1 MRKIFSYVLKA
12 LLFIGIVY
20 AEPES
25 KVEALE
31 GKKRESSLDKK
42 IRQELKNKELKNKE
56 LKNKELKNKELKNK
70 ELKNKELK
78 NKELKNKELKNKELK
93 NKELKN
99 KEEKKNTEE
108 KKEIKAKRKPRAEV
122 HHGDAKNPTQKITP
136 SKIKEGTKGVQNQ
149 GTQNQG
155 VQNNAP
161 KLEEKETTPQTL
173 EKKGS
178 SPSSQFNSIFGN
190 PNDATNNTLEDK
202 VVGGISLLV
211 NGSPITLYQIQE
223 EQKKSK
229 VSKAQARDRL
239 IAERI
244 KNQEIER
251 LKIHVGDDK
260 LDQEMAM
267 MAQQQGMDLDRFK
280 QMLMAEGHY
289 KLYRDQLKEHLEMQ
303 ELLRNILLT
312 NVDTSSETKMRE
324 YYNKHKDQFSIPTE
338 IETVRY
344 TSTNQEDL
352 ERAMADPNL
361 EVPGVSKANEKIEMK
376 TLNPQIAQVF
386 ISHEQGSFTPIMN
399 GGGGQFI
406 TFYIKEKKG
415 KNEVSFSQA
424 KQFIAQKLVEESKDK
439 ILEEHFEKLRVKSRI
454 VMIRE

>member
-31 GKKRESSLDKK
+31 GRKQESSLDKK
-42 IRQELKNKELKNKE
+42 IRQELKNKDLKNK
-56 LKNKELKNKELKNK
+56 
-70 ELKNKELK
+70 
-78 NKELKNKELKNKELK
+78 
-93 NKELKN
+93 
-99 KEEKKNTEE
+99 KEEKKNPEE

-136 SKIKEGTKGVQNQ
+136 PKIKEGAKGVQNQ
-149 GTQNQG
+149 GTQNQSM
-155 VQNNAP
+155 QNNAP
-161 KLEEKETTPQTL
+161 KLEEKETTSQTL
-173 EKKGS
+173 EKNKGA

-190 PNDATNNTLEDK
+190 PNNATNNTLEDK

-251 LKIHVGDDK
+251 LKIHVDDDK

-267 MAQQQGMDLDRFK
+267 MAQQQGMDLDHFK

-324 YYNKHKDQFSIPTE
+324 YYNKHKEQFSIPTE

-361 EVPGVSKANEKIEMK
+361 EIPGVSKANEKIEMK

-386 ISHEQGSFTPIMN
+386 ISHEQGSFTPVMN

>member
-12 LLFIGIVY
+12 LLFFGIAH

-31 GKKRESSLDKK
+31 GKKQESSLDKK

-56 LKNKELKNKELKNK
+56 
-70 ELKNKELK
+70 
-78 NKELKNKELKNKELK
+78 
-93 NKELKN
+93 
-99 KEEKKNTEE
+99 EKKNAEE

-122 HHGDAKNPTQKITP
+122 HHGDSKNPAQKITSP
-136 SKIKEGTKGVQNQ
+136 KIKESSKGMQNQ
-149 GTQNQG
+149 SM
-155 VQNNAP
+155 QNNAP
-161 KLEEKETTPQTL
+161 KPEEKDTSSQTL
-173 EKKGS
+173 EKNKGA

-190 PNDATNNTLEDK
+190 PNDAAGNTLEDK

-223 EQKKSK
+223 EQEKSK

-251 LKIHVGDDK
+251 LKIHVDDDK

-267 MAQQQGMDLDRFK
+267 MAQQQGMDLDHFK

-324 YYNKHKDQFSIPTE
+324 YYNKHKEQFSIPTE

-352 ERAMADPNL
+352 ERAMSNPNL

>member
-1 MRKIFSYVLKA
+1 MRKIFSYILKA

-31 GKKRESSLDKK
+31 GRKQESSLDKK
-42 IRQELKNKELKNKE
+42 IRQELKNKDLKNK
-56 LKNKELKNKELKNK
+56 
-70 ELKNKELK
+70 
-78 NKELKNKELKNKELK
+78 
-93 NKELKN
+93 
-99 KEEKKNTEE
+99 KEEKKNPEE
-108 KKEIKAKRKPRAEV
+108 KKETKAKRKPRAEV

-161 KLEEKETTPQTL
+161 KLEEKETTPQIL
-173 EKKGS
+173 EKNKGA

-190 PNDATNNTLEDK
+190 PNDAANSTLEDK

-223 EQKKSK
+223 EQEKSK

-251 LKIHVGDDK
+251 LKIHVDDDK

-267 MAQQQGMDLDRFK
+267 MAQQQGMDLDHFK

-324 YYNKHKDQFSIPTE
+324 YYNKHKEQFSIPTE

-361 EVPGVSKANEKIEMK
+361 EIPGVSKANEKIEMK

-386 ISHEQGSFTPIMN
+386 ISHEQGSFTPVMN

>member
-12 LLFIGIVY
+12 LLFIGIAY

-31 GKKRESSLDKK
+31 GRRQESSLDKK
-42 IRQELKNKELKNKE
+42 IRQEIKNKDLKNK
-56 LKNKELKNKELKNK
+56 
-70 ELKNKELK
+70 
-78 NKELKNKELKNKELK
+78 
-93 NKELKN
+93 
-99 KEEKKNTEE
+99 KEEKKNPEE
-108 KKEIKAKRKPRAEV
+108 KKETKPKRKPRAEV

-136 SKIKEGTKGVQNQ
+136 PKIKEGAKGVQNQ

-155 VQNNAP
+155 VQSNAP
-161 KLEEKETTPQTL
+161 KPEEKETISQTL
-173 EKKGS
+173 EKNKGA

-190 PNDATNNTLEDK
+190 PNNAANNTLEDK

-251 LKIHVGDDK
+251 LKIHVDDDK

-267 MAQQQGMDLDRFK
+267 MAQQQGMDLDHFK

-324 YYNKHKDQFSIPTE
+324 YYNKHKEQFSIPTE

-361 EVPGVSKANEKIEMK
+361 EIPGVSKANEKIEMK

-386 ISHEQGSFTPIMN
+386 ISHEQGSFTPVMN

>member
-31 GKKRESSLDKK
+31 GRKQESSLDKK
-42 IRQELKNKELKNKE
+42 IRQEIKNKDLKNKDLKNK
-56 LKNKELKNKELKNK
+56 
-70 ELKNKELK
+70 
-78 NKELKNKELKNKELK
+78 
-93 NKELKN
+93 

-108 KKEIKAKRKPRAEV
+108 KKEVKAKKKPRAEV

-136 SKIKEGTKGVQNQ
+136 SKIKEGAKGVQNQ

-155 VQNNAP
+155 VQNNVP
-161 KLEEKETTPQTL
+161 KLEEKETTPQIL
-173 EKKGS
+173 EKNKGT

-190 PNDATNNTLEDK
+190 PNNAANNTLEDK

-239 IAERI
+239 IAECI

-251 LKIHVGDDK
+251 LKIHVDDDK

-267 MAQQQGMDLDRFK
+267 MAQQQGMDLDHFK

-324 YYNKHKDQFSIPTE
+324 YYNKHKEQFSIPTE

-344 TSTNQEDL
+344 TSTSQEDL

-361 EVPGVSKANEKIEMK
+361 EIPGVSKANEKIEMK

-386 ISHEQGSFTPIMN
+386 ISHEQGSFTPVMN

>member
-1 MRKIFSYVLKA
+1 MRKIFSYVLRA

-31 GKKRESSLDKK
+31 GRKQESSLDKK
-42 IRQELKNKELKNKE
+42 IRQEIKNKDLKNKDLKNK
-56 LKNKELKNKELKNK
+56 
-70 ELKNKELK
+70 
-78 NKELKNKELKNKELK
+78 
-93 NKELKN
+93 

-108 KKEIKAKRKPRAEV
+108 KKEVKAKRKPRAEV

-136 SKIKEGTKGVQNQ
+136 SKIKEGAKGVQNQ

-155 VQNNAP
+155 VQNNVP
-161 KLEEKETTPQTL
+161 KLEEKETTSQTL
-173 EKKGS
+173 EKNKGT

-190 PNDATNNTLEDK
+190 PNNATNNTLEDK

-251 LKIHVGDDK
+251 LKIHVDDDK

-267 MAQQQGMDLDRFK
+267 MAQQQGMDLDHFK

-324 YYNKHKDQFSIPTE
+324 YYNKHKEQFSIPTE

-344 TSTNQEDL
+344 TSTSQEDL

-361 EVPGVSKANEKIEMK
+361 EIPGVSKANEKIEMK

-386 ISHEQGSFTPIMN
+386 ISHEQGSFTPVMN

>member
-31 GKKRESSLDKK
+31 GRKQESSLDKK
-42 IRQELKNKELKNKE
+42 IRQELKNKDLKNK
-56 LKNKELKNKELKNK
+56 
-70 ELKNKELK
+70 
-78 NKELKNKELKNKELK
+78 
-93 NKELKN
+93 
-99 KEEKKNTEE
+99 KEEKKNPEE
-108 KKEIKAKRKPRAEV
+108 KKETKAKRKPRAEV

-136 SKIKEGTKGVQNQ
+136 SKIKEGAKGVQNQ

-161 KLEEKETTPQTL
+161 KLEEKETISQTL
-173 EKKGS
+173 EKNKGA

-190 PNDATNNTLEDK
+190 PNNATNNTLEDK

-251 LKIHVGDDK
+251 LKIHVDDDK

-267 MAQQQGMDLDRFK
+267 MAQQQGMDLDHFK

-324 YYNKHKDQFSIPTE
+324 YYNKHKEQFSIPTE

-344 TSTNQEDL
+344 TSTSQEDL

-361 EVPGVSKANEKIEMK
+361 EIPGVSKANEKIEMK

-386 ISHEQGSFTPIMN
+386 ISHEQGSFTPVMN

>member
-31 GKKRESSLDKK
+31 GRRQESSLDKK
-42 IRQELKNKELKNKE
+42 IRQELKNKDLKNK
-56 LKNKELKNKELKNK
+56 
-70 ELKNKELK
+70 
-78 NKELKNKELKNKELK
+78 
-93 NKELKN
+93 
-99 KEEKKNTEE
+99 KEEKKNPEE

-136 SKIKEGTKGVQNQ
+136 SKIKEGAKGVQNQ

-161 KLEEKETTPQTL
+161 KLEEKETTSQTL
-173 EKKGS
+173 EKNKGT

-190 PNDATNNTLEDK
+190 PNNAANNTLEDK

-251 LKIHVGDDK
+251 LKIHVDDDK

-267 MAQQQGMDLDRFK
+267 MAQQQGMDLDHFK

-324 YYNKHKDQFSIPTE
+324 YYNKHKEQFSIPTE

-361 EVPGVSKANEKIEMK
+361 EIPGVSKANEKIEMK

-386 ISHEQGSFTPIMN
+386 ISHEQGSFTPVMN

>member
-31 GKKRESSLDKK
+31 GRKQESSLDKK
-42 IRQELKNKELKNKE
+42 IRQEIKNKDLKNK
-56 LKNKELKNKELKNK
+56 
-70 ELKNKELK
+70 
-78 NKELKNKELKNKELK
+78 
-93 NKELKN
+93 
-99 KEEKKNTEE
+99 KEEKKNPAE

-136 SKIKEGTKGVQNQ
+136 SKIKEGAKGVQNQ

-161 KLEEKETTPQTL
+161 KLEEKETTSQTL
-173 EKKGS
+173 EKNKGT

-190 PNDATNNTLEDK
+190 PNNATNNTLEDK

-251 LKIHVGDDK
+251 LKIHVDDDK

-267 MAQQQGMDLDRFK
+267 MAQQQGMDLDHFK

-324 YYNKHKDQFSIPTE
+324 YYNKHKEQFSIPTE

-361 EVPGVSKANEKIEMK
+361 EIPGVSKANEKIEMK

-386 ISHEQGSFTPIMN
+386 ISHEQGTFTPVMN

>member
-1 MRKIFSYVLKA
+1 MRKIFSYISKV
-12 LLFIGIVY
+12 LLFIGVVY
-20 AEPES
+20 AEPDS

-31 GKKRESSLDKK
+31 GRKQESSLDKK
-42 IRQELKNKELKNKE
+42 IRQELKNKD
-56 LKNKELKNKELKNK
+56 
-70 ELKNKELK
+70 
-78 NKELKNKELKNKELK
+78 
-93 NKELKN
+93 LKN

-108 KKEIKAKRKPRAEV
+108 KKTTKTRAKPRAEV
-122 HHGDAKNPTQKITP
+122 HHGDTKNPTPKITP
-136 SKIKEGTKGVQNQ
+136 PKIKGSAKGVQNQ
-149 GTQNQG
+149 GMQNQG
-155 VQNNAP
+155 VQSNAP
-161 KLEEKETTPQTL
+161 KPEKKDTTPQAT
-173 EKKGS
+173 EKNKGT

-190 PNDATNNTLEDK
+190 PNNAANNTLEDK

-223 EQKKSK
+223 EQEKSK

-251 LKIHVGDDK
+251 LKIHVDDDK

-267 MAQQQGMDLDRFK
+267 MAQQQGMDLDHFK

-324 YYNKHKDQFSIPTE
+324 YYNKHKEQFSIPTE

-352 ERAMADPNL
+352 ERAMSNPNL

-386 ISHEQGSFTPIMN
+386 ISHEQGSFTPVMN

>member
-1 MRKIFSYVLKA
+1 MRKIFSYVLRA

-31 GKKRESSLDKK
+31 GKKQEPSLDKK
-42 IRQELKNKELKNKE
+42 IRQ
-56 LKNKELKNKELKNK
+56 
-70 ELKNKELK
+70 
-78 NKELKNKELKNKELK
+78 ELKNKELK

-122 HHGDAKNPTQKITP
+122 HHGDSKNPTQKITP
-136 SKIKEGTKGVQNQ
+136 PKIKESAKGMQNQ
-149 GTQNQG
+149 SM
-155 VQNNAP
+155 QNNAP
-161 KLEEKETTPQTL
+161 KLEEKETTSQTL
-173 EKKGS
+173 EKKGA

-190 PNDATNNTLEDK
+190 PNDAANNTLEDK

-223 EQKKSK
+223 EQEKSK

-251 LKIHVGDDK
+251 LKIHVDDDK

-267 MAQQQGMDLDRFK
+267 MAQQQGMDLDHFK

-324 YYNKHKDQFSIPTE
+324 YYNKHKEQFSIPTE

-361 EVPGVSKANEKIEMK
+361 EIPGVSKANEKIEMK

-386 ISHEQGSFTPIMN
+386 ISHEQGSFTPVMN

>member
-12 LLFIGIVY
+12 LLLFRVVY

-31 GKKRESSLDKK
+31 GRRQESSLDKK
-42 IRQELKNKELKNKE
+42 IRQELKNKDLKNK
-56 LKNKELKNKELKNK
+56 
-70 ELKNKELK
+70 
-78 NKELKNKELKNKELK
+78 
-93 NKELKN
+93 
-99 KEEKKNTEE
+99 KEEKKNTAE
-108 KKEIKAKRKPRAEV
+108 KKETKAKRKPRAEV

-136 SKIKEGTKGVQNQ
+136 SKIKEGAKGMQNQ
-149 GTQNQG
+149 STQNQG

-161 KLEEKETTPQTL
+161 KLEEKETTSQTL
-173 EKKGS
+173 EKNKGT

-190 PNDATNNTLEDK
+190 PNNATNNTLEDK

-239 IAERI
+239 IAEHI

-251 LKIHVGDDK
+251 LKIHVDDDK

-267 MAQQQGMDLDRFK
+267 MAQQQGMDLDHFK

-324 YYNKHKDQFSIPTE
+324 YYNKHKEQFSIPTE

-361 EVPGVSKANEKIEMK
+361 EIPGVSKANEKIEMK

-386 ISHEQGSFTPIMN
+386 ISHEEGSFTPVMN

>member
-1 MRKIFSYVLKA
+1 MRKFFSYVLKA

-31 GKKRESSLDKK
+31 GRKQESSLDKK
-42 IRQELKNKELKNKE
+42 IRQEIKNKD
-56 LKNKELKNKELKNK
+56 
-70 ELKNKELK
+70 
-78 NKELKNKELKNKELK
+78 LK

-99 KEEKKNTEE
+99 KEEKKNPAE
-108 KKEIKAKRKPRAEV
+108 KKETKAKRKPRAEV

-136 SKIKEGTKGVQNQ
+136 PKIKEGAKGVQNQ
-149 GTQNQG
+149 GMQNQG

-161 KLEEKETTPQTL
+161 KLEEKETTHQTL
-173 EKKGS
+173 EKNKGT

-190 PNDATNNTLEDK
+190 PNGTTNNTLEDK

-223 EQKKSK
+223 EQEKSK

-251 LKIHVGDDK
+251 LKIHVDDDK

-267 MAQQQGMDLDRFK
+267 MAQQQGMDLDHFK

-324 YYNKHKDQFSIPTE
+324 YYNKHKEQFSIPTE

-361 EVPGVSKANEKIEMK
+361 EIPGVSKANEKIEMK

-386 ISHEQGSFTPIMN
+386 ISHEQGSFTPVMN

>member
-1 MRKIFSYVLKA
+1 MRKIFSYISKV
-12 LLFIGIVY
+12 LLFIGVVY
-20 AEPES
+20 AEPDS

-31 GKKRESSLDKK
+31 GRKQESSLDKK
-42 IRQELKNKELKNKE
+42 IRQELKNKD
-56 LKNKELKNKELKNK
+56 
-70 ELKNKELK
+70 
-78 NKELKNKELKNKELK
+78 
-93 NKELKN
+93 LKN

-108 KKEIKAKRKPRAEV
+108 KKTTKTRAKPRAEV
-122 HHGDAKNPTQKITP
+122 HHGDSKNPTPKITP
-136 SKIKEGTKGVQNQ
+136 PKIKGSSKGVQNQ
-149 GTQNQG
+149 GMQNQG
-155 VQNNAP
+155 VQSNAP
-161 KLEEKETTPQTL
+161 KPEKKDTTPQAT
-173 EKKGS
+173 EKNKGT

-190 PNDATNNTLEDK
+190 PNNATNNTLEDK

-223 EQKKSK
+223 EQEKSK

-251 LKIHVGDDK
+251 LKIHVDDDK

-267 MAQQQGMDLDRFK
+267 MAQQQGMDLDHFK

-324 YYNKHKDQFSIPTE
+324 YYNKHKEQFSIPTE

-361 EVPGVSKANEKIEMK
+361 EIPGVSKANEKIEMK

-386 ISHEQGSFTPIMN
+386 ISHEQGSFTPVMN

>member
-56 LKNKELKNKELKNK
+56 
-70 ELKNKELK
+70 
-78 NKELKNKELKNKELK
+78 
-93 NKELKN
+93 
-99 KEEKKNTEE
+99 EKKNTEE

-122 HHGDAKNPTQKITP
+122 HHGDSKNPTQKITP
-136 SKIKEGTKGVQNQ
+136 SKIKEGAKGVQNQ

-161 KLEEKETTPQTL
+161 KLEEKETTSQTL
-173 EKKGS
+173 EKNKGT

-190 PNDATNNTLEDK
+190 PNNATNNTLEDK

-251 LKIHVGDDK
+251 LKIHVDDDK

-267 MAQQQGMDLDRFK
+267 MAQQQGMDLDHFK

-324 YYNKHKDQFSIPTE
+324 YYNKHKEQFSIPTE

-352 ERAMADPNL
+352 ERAMSNPDL

-386 ISHEQGSFTPIMN
+386 ISHEQGSFTPVMN

>member
-1 MRKIFSYVLKA
+1 MRKIFSYISKV
-12 LLFIGIVY
+12 LLFIGVVY
-20 AEPES
+20 AEPDS

-31 GKKRESSLDKK
+31 GRKQESSLDKK
-42 IRQELKNKELKNKE
+42 IRQELKNKD
-56 LKNKELKNKELKNK
+56 
-70 ELKNKELK
+70 
-78 NKELKNKELKNKELK
+78 
-93 NKELKN
+93 LKN

-108 KKEIKAKRKPRAEV
+108 KKTTKTRAKPRAEV
-122 HHGDAKNPTQKITP
+122 HHGDTKNPAPKITP
-136 SKIKEGTKGVQNQ
+136 PKIKGSGKGVQNQ
-149 GTQNQG
+149 GMQNQGMQNQG

-161 KLEEKETTPQTL
+161 KPEEKDTTPQAT
-173 EKKGS
+173 EKNKET

-190 PNDATNNTLEDK
+190 PNNATNNTLEDK

-251 LKIHVGDDK
+251 LKIHVDDDK

-267 MAQQQGMDLDRFK
+267 MAQQQGMDLDHFK

-324 YYNKHKDQFSIPTE
+324 YYNKHKEQFSIPTE

-361 EVPGVSKANEKIEMK
+361 EIPGVSKANEKIEMK

>member
-31 GKKRESSLDKK
+31 GRKQESSLDKK
-42 IRQELKNKELKNKE
+42 IRQELKNKDLKNK
-56 LKNKELKNKELKNK
+56 
-70 ELKNKELK
+70 
-78 NKELKNKELKNKELK
+78 
-93 NKELKN
+93 
-99 KEEKKNTEE
+99 KEEKKNPAE

-136 SKIKEGTKGVQNQ
+136 SKIKEGAKGVQNQ

-161 KLEEKETTPQTL
+161 KLEEKETTSQTL
-173 EKKGS
+173 EKNKGA

-190 PNDATNNTLEDK
+190 PNNATNNTLEDK

-223 EQKKSK
+223 EQEKSK

-251 LKIHVGDDK
+251 LKIHVDDDK

-267 MAQQQGMDLDRFK
+267 MAQQQGMDLDHFK

-324 YYNKHKDQFSIPTE
+324 YYNKHKEQFSIPTE

-361 EVPGVSKANEKIEMK
+361 EIPGVSKANEKIEMK

-386 ISHEQGSFTPIMN
+386 ISHEQGSFTPVMN

>member
-1 MRKIFSYVLKA
+1 MRKIFSYVLRA

-56 LKNKELKNKELKNK
+56 
-70 ELKNKELK
+70 
-78 NKELKNKELKNKELK
+78 
-93 NKELKN
+93 
-99 KEEKKNTEE
+99 EKKNTEE

-122 HHGDAKNPTQKITP
+122 HHGDAKNPAQKITP
-136 SKIKEGTKGVQNQ
+136 SKIKEGAKGVQNQ

-161 KLEEKETTPQTL
+161 KFEEKETISQTL
-173 EKKGS
+173 EKNKGA

-190 PNDATNNTLEDK
+190 PNNATNNTLEDK

-251 LKIHVGDDK
+251 LKIHVDDDK

-267 MAQQQGMDLDRFK
+267 MAQQQGMDLDHFK

-324 YYNKHKDQFSIPTE
+324 YYNKHKEQFSIPTE

-361 EVPGVSKANEKIEMK
+361 EIPGVSKANEKIEMK
-376 TLNPQIAQVF
+376 TLNSQIAQVF
-386 ISHEQGSFTPIMN
+386 ISHEQGSFTPVMN

>member
-12 LLFIGIVY
+12 LLFFGIAH

-31 GKKRESSLDKK
+31 GKKQEYSLDKK

-56 LKNKELKNKELKNK
+56 LKNKE
-70 ELKNKELK
+70 
-78 NKELKNKELKNKELK
+78 
-93 NKELKN
+93 
-99 KEEKKNTEE
+99 EKKNAEE

-122 HHGDAKNPTQKITP
+122 HHGDSKNPAQKITP
-136 SKIKEGTKGVQNQ
+136 PKIKESSKGMQNQ
-149 GTQNQG
+149 DM
-155 VQNNAP
+155 QNNAP
-161 KLEEKETTPQTL
+161 KPEEKDTTPQIL
-173 EKKGS
+173 EKNKGA

-223 EQKKSK
+223 EQEKSK

-251 LKIHVGDDK
+251 LKIHVDDDK

-267 MAQQQGMDLDRFK
+267 MAQQQGMDLDHFK

-324 YYNKHKDQFSIPTE
+324 YYNKHKEQFSIPTE

-352 ERAMADPNL
+352 ERAMSNPNL

-424 KQFIAQKLVEESKDK
+424 KQFIAQKLVEESKDR

>member
-31 GKKRESSLDKK
+31 GRKQESSLDKK
-42 IRQELKNKELKNKE
+42 IRQELKNKELKNKA
-56 LKNKELKNKELKNK
+56 
-70 ELKNKELK
+70 
-78 NKELKNKELKNKELK
+78 
-93 NKELKN
+93 LKN

-136 SKIKEGTKGVQNQ
+136 SKIKEGAKGVQNQ

-161 KLEEKETTPQTL
+161 KLEEKETTSQTL
-173 EKKGS
+173 EKNKGS

-190 PNDATNNTLEDK
+190 PNGATNNTLEDK

-223 EQKKSK
+223 EQEKSK

-251 LKIHVGDDK
+251 LKIHVDDDK

-267 MAQQQGMDLDRFK
+267 MAQQQGMDLDHFK

-324 YYNKHKDQFSIPTE
+324 YYNKHKEQFSIPTE

-361 EVPGVSKANEKIEMK
+361 EIPGVSKANEKIEMK

-386 ISHEQGSFTPIMN
+386 ISHEQGSFTPVMN

>member
-1 MRKIFSYVLKA
+1 MRKIFSYVLRA

-20 AEPES
+20 AKPES

-31 GKKRESSLDKK
+31 GRKQESSLDKK
-42 IRQELKNKELKNKE
+42 IRQELKNKDLKNKD
-56 LKNKELKNKELKNK
+56 LKNK
-70 ELKNKELK
+70 
-78 NKELKNKELKNKELK
+78 
-93 NKELKN
+93 

-108 KKEIKAKRKPRAEV
+108 KKETKAKKKPRAEV

-136 SKIKEGTKGVQNQ
+136 SKIKEGAKGVQNQ

-161 KLEEKETTPQTL
+161 KLEEKETTSQTL
-173 EKKGS
+173 EKNKRA

-190 PNDATNNTLEDK
+190 PNNTTNNTLEDK

-251 LKIHVGDDK
+251 LKIHVDDDK

-267 MAQQQGMDLDRFK
+267 MAQQQGMDLDHFK

-324 YYNKHKDQFSIPTE
+324 YYNKHKEQFSIPTE

-344 TSTNQEDL
+344 TSTSQEDL

-361 EVPGVSKANEKIEMK
+361 EIPGVSKANEKIEMK

-386 ISHEQGSFTPIMN
+386 ISHEQGSFTPVMN

>member
-1 MRKIFSYVLKA
+1 MRKIFSYVLRA
-12 LLFIGIVY
+12 LLFFGIVY

-56 LKNKELKNKELKNK
+56 
-70 ELKNKELK
+70 
-78 NKELKNKELKNKELK
+78 
-93 NKELKN
+93 
-99 KEEKKNTEE
+99 EKKNTEE

-122 HHGDAKNPTQKITP
+122 HHGDSKNPTQKITP
-136 SKIKEGTKGVQNQ
+136 PKIKESAKGMQNQ

-161 KLEEKETTPQTL
+161 KLEEKETTSQTL
-173 EKKGS
+173 EKNKGT

-190 PNDATNNTLEDK
+190 PNNATNNTLEDK

-251 LKIHVGDDK
+251 LKIHVDDDK

-267 MAQQQGMDLDRFK
+267 MAQQQGMDLDHFK

-324 YYNKHKDQFSIPTE
+324 YYNKHKEQFSIPTE

-344 TSTNQEDL
+344 TSTSQEDL

-361 EVPGVSKANEKIEMK
+361 EIPGVSKANEKIEMK

-386 ISHEQGSFTPIMN
+386 ISHEQGSFTPVMN

>member
-31 GKKRESSLDKK
+31 GRKQESSLDKK
-42 IRQELKNKELKNKE
+42 IRQELKNKDLKNKD
-56 LKNKELKNKELKNK
+56 LKNK
-70 ELKNKELK
+70 
-78 NKELKNKELKNKELK
+78 
-93 NKELKN
+93 
-99 KEEKKNTEE
+99 KEEKKNPAE
-108 KKEIKAKRKPRAEV
+108 KKETKAKRKPRAEV

-136 SKIKEGTKGVQNQ
+136 SKIKEGAKGV
-149 GTQNQG
+149 QNQG

-161 KLEEKETTPQTL
+161 KLEEKETTSQTL
-173 EKKGS
+173 EKKGA

-190 PNDATNNTLEDK
+190 PNDAASNTLEDK

-223 EQKKSK
+223 EQEKSK

-251 LKIHVGDDK
+251 LKIHVDDDK

-267 MAQQQGMDLDRFK
+267 MAQQQGMDLDHFK

-324 YYNKHKDQFSIPTE
+324 YYNKHKEQFSIPTE

-361 EVPGVSKANEKIEMK
+361 EIPGVSKANEKIEMK

-386 ISHEQGSFTPIMN
+386 ISHEQGSFTPVMN

>member
-31 GKKRESSLDKK
+31 GRKQESSLDKK
-42 IRQELKNKELKNKE
+42 IRQELKNKDLKNK
-56 LKNKELKNKELKNK
+56 
-70 ELKNKELK
+70 
-78 NKELKNKELKNKELK
+78 
-93 NKELKN
+93 
-99 KEEKKNTEE
+99 KEEKKNPEE
-108 KKEIKAKRKPRAEV
+108 KKEAKAKRKPRAEV

-136 SKIKEGTKGVQNQ
+136 SKIKEGAKGVQNQ

-161 KLEEKETTPQTL
+161 KLEEKETTSQTL
-173 EKKGS
+173 EKNKGT

-190 PNDATNNTLEDK
+190 PNNAANNTLEDK

-251 LKIHVGDDK
+251 LKIHVDDDK

-267 MAQQQGMDLDRFK
+267 MAQQQGMDLDHFK

-324 YYNKHKDQFSIPTE
+324 YYNKHKEQFSIPTE

-361 EVPGVSKANEKIEMK
+361 EIPGVSKANEKIEMK

-386 ISHEQGSFTPIMN
+386 ISHEEGSFTPVMN

>member
-1 MRKIFSYVLKA
+1 MRKIFSYISKV
-12 LLFIGIVY
+12 LLFIGVIY
-20 AEPES
+20 AEPDS

-31 GKKRESSLDKK
+31 GRKQESSLDKK
-42 IRQELKNKELKNKE
+42 IRQELKNKD
-56 LKNKELKNKELKNK
+56 
-70 ELKNKELK
+70 
-78 NKELKNKELKNKELK
+78 
-93 NKELKN
+93 LKN

-108 KKEIKAKRKPRAEV
+108 KKTTKTRAKPRAEV
-122 HHGDAKNPTQKITP
+122 HHGDSKNPAPKITP
-136 SKIKEGTKGVQNQ
+136 PKIKGSAKGVQNQ
-149 GTQNQG
+149 GMQNQG
-155 VQNNAP
+155 VQNNVP
-161 KLEEKETTPQTL
+161 KPEKKDTTPQAT
-173 EKKGS
+173 EKNKET

-190 PNDATNNTLEDK
+190 PNNAANNTLEDK

-223 EQKKSK
+223 EQEKSK

-251 LKIHVGDDK
+251 LKIHVDDDK

-267 MAQQQGMDLDRFK
+267 MAQQQGMDLDHFK

-289 KLYRDQLKEHLEMQ
+289 KLYREQLKEHLEMQ

-324 YYNKHKDQFSIPTE
+324 YYNKHKEQFSIPTE

-361 EVPGVSKANEKIEMK
+361 EIPGVSKANEKIEMK

-386 ISHEQGSFTPIMN
+386 ISHEQGSFTPVMN

>member
-1 MRKIFSYVLKA
+1 MKKIFSYVLKA
-12 LLFIGIVY
+12 LLFFGIAH

-31 GKKRESSLDKK
+31 GKKQESSLDKK

-56 LKNKELKNKELKNK
+56 LKNKEEKKNA
-70 ELKNKELK
+70 
-78 NKELKNKELKNKELK
+78 
-93 NKELKN
+93 
-99 KEEKKNTEE
+99 EEKKTT
-108 KKEIKAKRKPRAEV
+108 KTRAKPRAEV
-122 HHGDAKNPTQKITP
+122 HHGDSKNPAQKITP
-136 SKIKEGTKGVQNQ
+136 PKITPPKIKGSKKALQNQ
-149 GTQNQG
+149 SD
-155 VQNNAP
+155 QNNAIKP
-161 KLEEKETTPQTL
+161 QEKTTQTT
-173 EKKGS
+173 EKKGA

-223 EQKKSK
+223 EQEKSK
-229 VSKAQARDRL
+229 VSRAQARDRL

-251 LKIHVGDDK
+251 LKIHVDDDK

-267 MAQQQGMDLDRFK
+267 MAQQQGMDLDHFK

-324 YYNKHKDQFSIPTE
+324 YYNKHKEQFSIPTE

-352 ERAMADPNL
+352 ERAMSNPNL

-386 ISHEQGSFTPIMN
+386 ISHEQGSFTPVMN

>member
-1 MRKIFSYVLKA
+1 MRKIFSYALKA

-31 GKKRESSLDKK
+31 GRKQESSLDKK
-42 IRQELKNKELKNKE
+42 IRQELKNKDLKNK
-56 LKNKELKNKELKNK
+56 
-70 ELKNKELK
+70 
-78 NKELKNKELKNKELK
+78 
-93 NKELKN
+93 
-99 KEEKKNTEE
+99 KEEKKNPAE
-108 KKEIKAKRKPRAEV
+108 KKETKAKRKPRAEV
-122 HHGDAKNPTQKITP
+122 HHGDAKNPAPKITSP
-136 SKIKEGTKGVQNQ
+136 KIKEGTKGVQNQ

-161 KLEEKETTPQTL
+161 KLEEKETTSQTL
-173 EKKGS
+173 EKNKGT

-190 PNDATNNTLEDK
+190 PNDAANNTLEDK

-223 EQKKSK
+223 EQEKSK

-251 LKIHVGDDK
+251 LKIHVDDDK

-267 MAQQQGMDLDRFK
+267 MAQQQGMDLDHFK

-324 YYNKHKDQFSIPTE
+324 YYNKHKEQFSIPTE

-344 TSTNQEDL
+344 TSTSQEDL

-361 EVPGVSKANEKIEMK
+361 EIPGVSKANEKIEMK

-386 ISHEQGSFTPIMN
+386 ISHEQGSFTPVMN

>member
-12 LLFIGIVY
+12 LLLVKVVY
-20 AEPES
+20 AAPES

-31 GKKRESSLDKK
+31 GRKQESSLDKK
-42 IRQELKNKELKNKE
+42 IRQELKNKDLKNK
-56 LKNKELKNKELKNK
+56 
-70 ELKNKELK
+70 
-78 NKELKNKELKNKELK
+78 
-93 NKELKN
+93 
-99 KEEKKNTEE
+99 KEEKKNTAE
-108 KKEIKAKRKPRAEV
+108 KKETKAKRKPRAEV

-136 SKIKEGTKGVQNQ
+136 SKIKEGAKGVQNQ

-161 KLEEKETTPQTL
+161 KLEEKETTSQTL
-173 EKKGS
+173 EKNKGT

-190 PNDATNNTLEDK
+190 PNNAVGNTLEDK

-251 LKIHVGDDK
+251 LKIHVDDDK

-267 MAQQQGMDLDRFK
+267 MAQQQGMDLDHFK

-324 YYNKHKDQFSIPTE
+324 YYNKHKEQFSIPTE

-352 ERAMADPNL
+352 ERAMSNPNL

-386 ISHEQGSFTPIMN
+386 ISHEQGSFTPVMN

>member
-1 MRKIFSYVLKA
+1 MRKIFSYISKV
-12 LLFIGIVY
+12 LLFIGVVY
-20 AEPES
+20 AEPDS

-31 GKKRESSLDKK
+31 GRKQESSLDKK
-42 IRQELKNKELKNKE
+42 IRQELKNKDLKNKE
-56 LKNKELKNKELKNK
+56 LKNK
-70 ELKNKELK
+70 
-78 NKELKNKELKNKELK
+78 
-93 NKELKN
+93 
-99 KEEKKNTEE
+99 KEEKKNPEE
-108 KKEIKAKRKPRAEV
+108 KKETKAKRKPRAEV
-122 HHGDAKNPTQKITP
+122 HHGDAKNPAPKITP
-136 SKIKEGTKGVQNQ
+136 PKIKENAKGVQNQ

-161 KLEEKETTPQTL
+161 KLEEKETTSQTL
-173 EKKGS
+173 EKNKGA

-190 PNDATNNTLEDK
+190 PNNATNNTLEDK

-251 LKIHVGDDK
+251 LKIHVDDDK

-267 MAQQQGMDLDRFK
+267 MAQQQGMDLDHFK

-324 YYNKHKDQFSIPTE
+324 YYNKHKEQFSIPTE

-361 EVPGVSKANEKIEMK
+361 EIPGVSKANEKIEMK

>member
-1 MRKIFSYVLKA
+1 MRKIFSYISKV
-12 LLFIGIVY
+12 LLFIGVVY
-20 AEPES
+20 AEPDS

-31 GKKRESSLDKK
+31 GRKQESSLDKK
-42 IRQELKNKELKNKE
+42 IRQELKNKD
-56 LKNKELKNKELKNK
+56 
-70 ELKNKELK
+70 
-78 NKELKNKELKNKELK
+78 
-93 NKELKN
+93 LKN

-108 KKEIKAKRKPRAEV
+108 KKTTKTRAKPRAEV
-122 HHGDAKNPTQKITP
+122 HHGDSKNPAPKITP
-136 SKIKEGTKGVQNQ
+136 PKIKGSGKGVQNQ
-149 GTQNQG
+149 GMQNQG
-155 VQNNAP
+155 VQSNAP
-161 KLEEKETTPQTL
+161 KPEKKDTTPQAT
-173 EKKGS
+173 EKNKET

-190 PNDATNNTLEDK
+190 PNNAANNTLEDK

-223 EQKKSK
+223 EQEKSK

-251 LKIHVGDDK
+251 LKIHVDDDK

-267 MAQQQGMDLDRFK
+267 MAQQQGMDLDHFK

-324 YYNKHKDQFSIPTE
+324 YYNKHKEQFSIPTE

-352 ERAMADPNL
+352 ERAMSNPNL

-386 ISHEQGSFTPIMN
+386 ISHEQGSFTPVMN

>member
-31 GKKRESSLDKK
+31 GRKQESSLDKK

-70 ELKNKELK
+70 DLKNKDLK
-78 NKELKNKELKNKELK
+78 NK
-93 NKELKN
+93 

-136 SKIKEGTKGVQNQ
+136 PKIKEGTKGVQNQ

-161 KLEEKETTPQTL
+161 KLEEKETTSQTL
-173 EKKGS
+173 EKNKGT

-190 PNDATNNTLEDK
+190 PNNAANNTLEDK

-223 EQKKSK
+223 EQEKSK

-251 LKIHVGDDK
+251 LKIHVDDDK

-267 MAQQQGMDLDRFK
+267 MAQQQGMDLDHFK

-324 YYNKHKDQFSIPTE
+324 YYNKHKEQFSIPTE

-352 ERAMADPNL
+352 ERAMSNPNL

-386 ISHEQGSFTPIMN
+386 ISHEQGSFTPVMN

>member
-12 LLFIGIVY
+12 LLFFGIAH

-31 GKKRESSLDKK
+31 GKKQESSLDKK

-56 LKNKELKNKELKNK
+56 LKNKE
-70 ELKNKELK
+70 
-78 NKELKNKELKNKELK
+78 
-93 NKELKN
+93 
-99 KEEKKNTEE
+99 EKKNAEA

-122 HHGDAKNPTQKITP
+122 HHGDSKNPAQKITSP
-136 SKIKEGTKGVQNQ
+136 KIKESSKGMQNQ
-149 GTQNQG
+149 SM
-155 VQNNAP
+155 QNNAP
-161 KLEEKETTPQTL
+161 KSEEKDTTSQIL
-173 EKKGS
+173 EKNKGA

-190 PNDATNNTLEDK
+190 PNDAAGSTLEDK

-223 EQKKSK
+223 EQEKSK

-251 LKIHVGDDK
+251 LKIHVDDDK

-267 MAQQQGMDLDRFK
+267 MAQQQGMDLDHFK

-324 YYNKHKDQFSIPTE
+324 YYNKHKEQFSIPTE

-352 ERAMADPNL
+352 ERAMSNPNL

>member
-12 LLFIGIVY
+12 LLFFGIAH

-31 GKKRESSLDKK
+31 GKKQESSLDKK

-56 LKNKELKNKELKNK
+56 LKNKE
-70 ELKNKELK
+70 
-78 NKELKNKELKNKELK
+78 
-93 NKELKN
+93 
-99 KEEKKNTEE
+99 EKKNAEE

-122 HHGDAKNPTQKITP
+122 HHGDAKKNPAQKITP
-136 SKIKEGTKGVQNQ
+136 PKIKESKKALQNQ
-149 GTQNQG
+149 SD
-155 VQNNAP
+155 QNNAIKP
-161 KLEEKETTPQTL
+161 KEKTTQTT
-173 EKKGS
+173 EKKEV

-190 PNDATNNTLEDK
+190 PNDATSNTLEDK

-223 EQKKSK
+223 EQEKSK

-251 LKIHVGDDK
+251 LKIHVDDDK

-267 MAQQQGMDLDRFK
+267 MAQQQGMDLDHFK

-324 YYNKHKDQFSIPTE
+324 YYNKHKEQFSIPTE

-352 ERAMADPNL
+352 ERAMSNPNL
-361 EVPGVSKANEKIEMK
+361 EIPGVSKANEKIEMK

-386 ISHEQGSFTPIMN
+386 ISHEQGSFTPVMN

>member
-31 GKKRESSLDKK
+31 GRKQESSLDKK
-42 IRQELKNKELKNKE
+42 IRQ
-56 LKNKELKNKELKNK
+56 
-70 ELKNKELK
+70 
-78 NKELKNKELKNKELK
+78 ELK

-136 SKIKEGTKGVQNQ
+136 PKIKESAKGVQNQ

-161 KLEEKETTPQTL
+161 KLEEKETTSQTL
-173 EKKGS
+173 EKNKGT

-211 NGSPITLYQIQE
+211 NSSPITLYQIQE

-251 LKIHVGDDK
+251 LKIHVDDDK

-267 MAQQQGMDLDRFK
+267 MAQQQGMDLDHFK

-324 YYNKHKDQFSIPTE
+324 YYNKHKEQFSIPTE

-361 EVPGVSKANEKIEMK
+361 EIPGVSKANEKIEMK

-386 ISHEQGSFTPIMN
+386 ISHEQGSFTPVMN

>member
-31 GKKRESSLDKK
+31 GRKQESSLDKK
-42 IRQELKNKELKNKE
+42 IRQELKNKDLKNK
-56 LKNKELKNKELKNK
+56 
-70 ELKNKELK
+70 
-78 NKELKNKELKNKELK
+78 
-93 NKELKN
+93 

-108 KKEIKAKRKPRAEV
+108 KKETKAKRKPRAEV

-136 SKIKEGTKGVQNQ
+136 SKIKEGAKGVQNQ

-161 KLEEKETTPQTL
+161 KLEEKETTSQTL
-173 EKKGS
+173 EKNKGS
-178 SPSSQFNSIFGN
+178 SPGSQFNSIFGN
-190 PNDATNNTLEDK
+190 PNNATNNTLEDK

-223 EQKKSK
+223 EQEKSK

-251 LKIHVGDDK
+251 LKIHVDDDK

-267 MAQQQGMDLDRFK
+267 MAQQQGMDLDHFK

-324 YYNKHKDQFSIPTE
+324 YYNKHKEQFSIPTE

-361 EVPGVSKANEKIEMK
+361 EIPGVSKANEKIEMK

-386 ISHEQGSFTPIMN
+386 ISHEQGSFTPVMN

>member
-56 LKNKELKNKELKNK
+56 
-70 ELKNKELK
+70 
-78 NKELKNKELKNKELK
+78 
-93 NKELKN
+93 
-99 KEEKKNTEE
+99 E

-122 HHGDAKNPTQKITP
+122 HHGDFKNPAQKITP
-136 SKIKEGTKGVQNQ
+136 PKIKESAKGMQNQ
-149 GTQNQG
+149 SM
-155 VQNNAP
+155 QNNAP
-161 KLEEKETTPQTL
+161 KLEEKETTPQIL
-173 EKKGS
+173 EKNKGS

-190 PNDATNNTLEDK
+190 PNDAAGSTLEDK

-223 EQKKSK
+223 EQEKSK

-239 IAERI
+239 IAEHI

-251 LKIHVGDDK
+251 LKIHVDDDK

-267 MAQQQGMDLDRFK
+267 MAQQQGMDLDHFK

-324 YYNKHKDQFSIPTE
+324 YYNKHKEQFSIPTE

-352 ERAMADPNL
+352 ERAMSNPNL

>member
-31 GKKRESSLDKK
+31 GRKQESSLDKK
-42 IRQELKNKELKNKE
+42 IRQEIKNKDLKNKDLKNK
-56 LKNKELKNKELKNK
+56 
-70 ELKNKELK
+70 
-78 NKELKNKELKNKELK
+78 
-93 NKELKN
+93 
-99 KEEKKNTEE
+99 KEEKKNPEE
-108 KKEIKAKRKPRAEV
+108 KKETKAKRKPRAEV

-136 SKIKEGTKGVQNQ
+136 PKIKEGAKGVQNQ

-161 KLEEKETTPQTL
+161 KLEEKETTSQTL
-173 EKKGS
+173 EKNKGT

-190 PNDATNNTLEDK
+190 PNNATNNTLEDK

-251 LKIHVGDDK
+251 LKIHVDDDK

-267 MAQQQGMDLDRFK
+267 MAQQQGMDLDHFK

-324 YYNKHKDQFSIPTE
+324 YYNKHKEQFSIPTE

-361 EVPGVSKANEKIEMK
+361 EIPGVSKANEKIEMK

-386 ISHEQGSFTPIMN
+386 ISHEQGSFTPVMN

>member
-1 MRKIFSYVLKA
+1 MRKIFSYISKV
-12 LLFIGIVY
+12 LLFIGVVY
-20 AEPES
+20 AEPDS

-31 GKKRESSLDKK
+31 GRKQESSLDKK

-56 LKNKELKNKELKNK
+56 LKNKD
-70 ELKNKELK
+70 
-78 NKELKNKELKNKELK
+78 
-93 NKELKN
+93 LKN

-108 KKEIKAKRKPRAEV
+108 KKTTKTRAKPRAEV
-122 HHGDAKNPTQKITP
+122 HHGDTKNPAPKITP
-136 SKIKEGTKGVQNQ
+136 PKIKGSSKGV
-149 GTQNQG
+149 QNQG

-161 KLEEKETTPQTL
+161 KPEKKDTTPQAT
-173 EKKGS
+173 EKNKET

-190 PNDATNNTLEDK
+190 PNNAANNTLEDK

-223 EQKKSK
+223 EQEKSK

-251 LKIHVGDDK
+251 LKIHVDDDK

-267 MAQQQGMDLDRFK
+267 MAQQQGMDLDHFK

-324 YYNKHKDQFSIPTE
+324 YYNKHKEQFSIPTE

-352 ERAMADPNL
+352 ERAMSNPNL

-386 ISHEQGSFTPIMN
+386 ISHEQGSFTPVMN

>member
-31 GKKRESSLDKK
+31 GRKQESSLDKK

-56 LKNKELKNKELKNK
+56 
-70 ELKNKELK
+70 
-78 NKELKNKELKNKELK
+78 
-93 NKELKN
+93 
-99 KEEKKNTEE
+99 EKKNTAE
-108 KKEIKAKRKPRAEV
+108 KKEVKAKRKPRAEV

-136 SKIKEGTKGVQNQ
+136 PKIKEGAKGVQNQ

-161 KLEEKETTPQTL
+161 KLEEKETTSQTL

-223 EQKKSK
+223 EQEKSK

-251 LKIHVGDDK
+251 LKIHVDDDK

-267 MAQQQGMDLDRFK
+267 MAQQQGMDLDHFK

-324 YYNKHKDQFSIPTE
+324 YYNKHKEQFSIPTE

-361 EVPGVSKANEKIEMK
+361 EIPGVSKANEKIEMK

-386 ISHEQGSFTPIMN
+386 ISHEQGSFTPVMN